1 MDRDELLRMLDLF
14 GKEVTPDEAKELA
27 IMPTEDQPAKP
38 ASPTALELDEWG
50 LRRGREIL
58 DDSERAQQTGLD
70 ENALADC
77 HGVAFEPDPRLKED
91 CIDPQRRA
99 FLAQL
104 LETPDYRALHE
115 STMLDAAAS
124 AIAACAFAEQLA
136 ALKQDERKGGAE
148 SPKTGQDVIA
158 REMATLRA
166 VGKAVSEASKDV
178 EECKEAAAALGL
190 GPGAPGS
197 NDPRV
202 IAALYRRVRSN
213 PTLRKICAL
222 AGRYRRLAQS
232 RQRMKSTHGMDD
244 MVGVVLDADI
254 GRLLPH
260 ELARLADDELADD
273 TLRRLIERQT
283 MCREYQAVE
292 PVAKGPIILAVDESG
307 SMQGD
312 KVHTAKALALALAWV
327 ARRQR
332 RWCALVAYSGDSGER
347 LLALPPGRWDEHALM
362 GWLEQ
367 FIGHGS
373 TLDVPVREMPDY
385 YHRLGAP
392 RGKTDV
398 IFITDALL
406 RLPSD
411 IEQRFMAWKHEVQAR
426 LISLVIDSVP
436 GDLARIS
443 DELHQ
448 VRSLDVAEAGVERVL
463 SL

>member
-1 MDRDELLRMLDLF
+1 MNHDDLLKMLDLP
-14 GKEVTPDEAKELA
+14 GKEVAPEEAKELA
-27 IMPTEDQPAKP
+27 ITPTEPEPTKG

-70 ENALADC
+70 ENAIADC
-77 HGVAFEPDPRLKED
+77 HGVAFEPDPKLKED
-91 CIDPQRRA
+91 CIDPQRSA

-104 LETPDYRALHE
+104 LETPDYRVLHE

-136 ALKQDERKGGAE
+136 ALKKDERKGGAE
-148 SPKTGQDVIA
+148 SLEAGKDVIE

-166 VGKAVSEASKDV
+166 VGKALSEASKDV

-190 GPGAPGS
+190 GPGAPGN
-197 NDPRV
+197 NDPRA
-202 IAALYRRVRSN
+202 IAALYRRVRGN
-213 PTLRKICAL
+213 PTLRRICAL

-232 RQRMKSTHGMDD
+232 RQRMKSTHGIDD
-244 MVGVVLDADI
+244 VVGVVLDVDI

-260 ELARLADDELADD
+260 ELAKLADDDLADD

-312 KVHTAKALALALAWV
+312 KVHTAKALALAMAWV

-347 LLALPPGRWDEHALM
+347 LLALPLGRWDEHALAN
-362 GWLEQ
+362 WLCE
-367 FIGHGS
+367 FIGRGS
-373 TLDVPVREMPDY
+373 SLDVPVREMPRIY
-385 YHRLGAP
+385 QQLRAP
-392 RGKTDV
+392 PGQTDI
-398 IFITDALL
+398 IFITDALC
-406 RLPSD
+406 RIPAD
-411 IEQRFMAWKHEVQAR
+411 QQCRFVVWKRSVRAR
-426 LISLVIDSVP
+426 LVTLVIDSAP
-436 GDLARIS
+436 GDLQVIS
-443 DELHQ
+443 DEIHLVQ
-448 VRSLDVAEAGVERVL
+448 SLSVCEAGVERVL
-463 SL
+463 SI